1 MNPSD
6 AQRLSPDPDQPALD
20 QPVSGKLAAE
30 YPGERSRPGAAPR
43 GVLLSALA
51 VGAVVA
57 LAAVLLFPLLPHRS
71 PAPAV
76 EFEGDESL
84 VADVSAAL
92 DPDGVQ
98 GLAVARFPNDAP
110 DQVEWV
116 TAGTTDG
123 IAPVTID
130 TPFETA
136 SVFKVFTAMTL
147 ADMVAVGETS
157 LDRTVGEIF
166 PDTEFADQAFA
177 EATLE
182 DLATHHAGFATQM
195 EEGPLGALRRNA
207 WGDSYRQAA
216 PPLEF
221 AATTDSLDS
230 LGVGGFAYSNAGY
243 ALLGEALAAES
254 GTPYPELVRERVL
267 DPLGLDATVISG
279 AGVPEGGAGPYT
291 EPGARVQDWRNTD
304 YAAAGVATWGTPE
317 DLVRFMAAV
326 AEGEAPGMA
335 ALEPVHETVELAIAN
350 SEPEGLGIGLGWR
363 LLDVPGVGQVTWHS
377 GGSFG
382 SRTMVATDGEQS
394 VVVMANSF
402 SVEAPALAFQLLG
415 DDPQPI
421 PGSPVPV
428 KLLVPY
434 LTVLFPAALLLA
446 LVLRRRT
453 LITQRPLDRLRII
466 SLTLGALAWN
476 LLGLRHGDWVSAP
489 AFVWALGLGLTAAAV
504 TVGVWHWRRV
514 PVEAGRFRRLHVT
527 VFVLSVLF
535 SLTLGSLMAWGI
547 AAAWT

>member
-1 MNPSD
+1 MTPSD
-6 AQRLSPDPDQPALD
+6 ARHTPPYQDQPAPE
-20 QPVSGKLAAE
+20 QPAPEGPGQRPRAE
-30 YPGERSRPGAAPR
+30 AAPR
-43 GVLLSALA
+43 NVLLVALA

-76 EFEGDESL
+76 EFEGDEAL

-92 DPDGVQ
+92 DPGRVQ

-110 DQVEWV
+110 EQVEWV
-116 TAGTTDG
+116 TAGTADG
-123 IAPVTID
+123 TAPITTT
-130 TPFETA
+130 TPFETG

-147 ADMVAVGETS
+147 ADMVAAGETS

-166 PDTEFADQAFA
+166 PDTEFADPAIA
-177 EATLE
+177 GATLE
-182 DLATHHAGFATQM
+182 DLATHHAGFVTQM

-207 WGDSYRQAA
+207 WGDSYRQAV

-221 AATTDSLDS
+221 AATAQAAVPGS
-230 LGVGGFAYSNAGY
+230 FMYSNAGY
-243 ALLGEALAAES
+243 ALLGEALAEES

-267 DPLGLDATVISG
+267 DPLSLDATVISD

-291 EPGARVQDWRNTD
+291 EPGSRVQEWRNTD

-335 ALEPVHETVELAIAN
+335 ALDPVHETVEFEVPQA
-350 SEPEGLGIGLGWR
+350 EPEGLGIGLGWR

-382 SRTMVATDGEQS
+382 TRTMIATDGEQS
-394 VVVMANSF
+394 VVVMANSLG
-402 SVEAPALAFQLLG
+402 VEAPALAFQLLG
-415 DDPQPI
+415 DDPQRI

-428 KLLVPY
+428 KLLVSY
-434 LTVLFPAALLLA
+434 FTVLVPAALLLA

-453 LITQRPLDRLRII
+453 LLTRRPLDRLRIV

-476 LLGLRHGDWVSAP
+476 LLGLRHGDWVGAP
-489 AFVWALGLGLTAAAV
+489 AFVWALGIGLVAAAV
-504 TVGVWHWRRV
+504 TVGAWHWRRV
-514 PVEAGRFRRLHVT
+514 PVEAGRFRWLHVT
-527 VFVLSVLF
+527 VFVLSLLF
-535 SLTLGSLMAWGI
+535 SLGLGTLMAWGLTV
-547 AAAWT
+547 AWS

>member
-1 MNPSD
+1 MTSSD
-6 AQRLSPDPDQPALD
+6 AQHLPLD
-20 QPVSGKLAAE
+20 HVRTAPEIPEKRTRAE
-30 YPGERSRPGAAPR
+30 AAPR
-43 GVLLSALA
+43 RVLLVALA

-71 PAPAV
+71 PVAAV
-76 EFEGDESL
+76 EFEGDEAL

-92 DPDGVQ
+92 DPDRVQ
-98 GLAVARFPNDAP
+98 GLVVARFDNDAP

-116 TAGTTDG
+116 TAGTVDG
-123 IAPVTID
+123 TVPVSTD
-130 TPFETA
+130 TPFETG

-147 ADMVAVGETS
+147 ADMVADGETS

-166 PDTEFADQAFA
+166 PDTEFADPTFA

-182 DLATHHAGFATQM
+182 DLATHHAGFATQL

-207 WGDSYRQAA
+207 WGDSYRGAL

-221 AATTDSLDS
+221 AATTQAPAPGS
-230 LGVGGFAYSNAGY
+230 FMYSNAGY
-243 ALLGEALAAES
+243 ALLGEALAEES

-267 DPLGLDATVISG
+267 DPLGLDATVISD
-279 AGVPEGGAGPYT
+279 AGVPGGGAGPYT
-291 EPGARVQDWRNTD
+291 EPGSRVQDWRNTD

-335 ALEPVHETVELAIAN
+335 ALEPVHETVELAIPN

-363 LLDVPGVGQVTWHS
+363 LLDVPDVGQVTWHS

-434 LTVLFPAALLLA
+434 LTVLLPAALLLA

-453 LITQRPLDRLRII
+453 LITQRPLDRLRIV

-476 LLGLRHGDWVSAP
+476 LLGLRHGDWVAAP
-489 AFVWALGLGLTAAAV
+489 AFVWALGLGLIAAAV

-514 PVEAGRFRRLHVT
+514 PVEAGRFRWLHVI

-535 SLTLGSLMAWGI
+535 SLSLGSLMAWGL
-547 AAAWT
+547 AVAWS